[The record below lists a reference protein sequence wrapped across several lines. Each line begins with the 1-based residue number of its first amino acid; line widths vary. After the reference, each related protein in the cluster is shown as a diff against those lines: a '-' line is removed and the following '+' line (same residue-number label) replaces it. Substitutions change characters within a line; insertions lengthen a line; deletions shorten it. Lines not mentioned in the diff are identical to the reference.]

1 VTVWLAAAG
10 ALLVGLVPC
19 GLVALRAP
27 IADAVVALE
36 LAGTVTTLA
45 LVALSMGAGRSSYL
59 VLPMVLAI
67 MTIVGGLLI
76 VRVTGDRWR

>member
-1 VTVWLAAAG
+1 
-10 ALLVGLVPC
+10 
-19 GLVALRAP
+19 
-27 IADAVVALE
+27 
-36 LAGTVTTLA
+36 
-45 LVALSMGAGRSSYL
+45 MGAGRSSYL